1 MFATNVRN
9 LKKNPSLALKHAEKD
24 PVLILKGNEPN
35 AVLVH
40 IDSTMTEDT
49 EGLRAALA
57 TSLYRD
63 GLVSLG
69 KAKQISGL
77 TLSEFITHLA
87 SLNIEIARHDE
98 TAENETKDVS
108 AWLSS

>member
-9 LKKNPSLALKHAEKD
+9 LKKNPSLALKHAEKN

-40 IDSTMTEDT
+40 IDSTMAEAT

-69 KAKQISGL
+69 KASQISGL
-77 TLSEFITHLA
+77 ILSEFITHLS
-87 SLNIEIARHDE
+87 SLDIDIARYDE
-98 TAENETKDVS
+98 TAKKETTDVS